1 MLKNDAGEEE
11 VGALCKNP
19 KGLTINKECEEETMK
34 SNLINILKKL
44 EYPHWLPCSHKK
56 RNFCPLC
63 FQCPFSVSD
72 LRTYEKQYEYIKKMP
87 VILFTNEIKLKKE
100 LKKYRFEI
108 NVNRHVLEQ
117 RYKEMCINVE
127 FERFKK
133 IPRNYNTIVR
143 HICQNEIMKNLIIKK
158 NEDDFKKQK

>member
-72 LRTYEKQYEYIKKMP
+72 LRTYEKQYEYIKK
-87 VILFTNEIKLKKE
+87 IAKE
-100 LKKYRFEI
+100 LKK
-108 NVNRHVLEQ
+108 
-117 RYKEMCINVE
+117 YKEMCINVE
-127 FERFKK
+127 FEL
-133 IPRNYNTIVR
+133 R

-158 NEDDFKKQK
+158 NEVDFKKTKIILNKIIREKFQKNK

>member
-1 MLKNDAGEEE
+1 M
-11 VGALCKNP
+11 
-19 KGLTINKECEEETMK
+19 
-34 SNLINILKKL
+34 
-44 EYPHWLPCSHKK
+44 
-56 RNFCPLC
+56 C

-158 NEDDFKKQK
+158 NEVDFKKTKIILNKIIREKFQKNK

>member
-1 MLKNDAGEEE
+1 M
-11 VGALCKNP
+11 
-19 KGLTINKECEEETMK
+19 
-34 SNLINILKKL
+34 NLICTICKEKL
-44 EYPHWLPCSHKK
+44 EYPHWLPCSHSFCFICIRQHIEK

-158 NEDDFKKQK
+158 NEVDFKKTKIILNKIIREKFQKNK